1 MADVQYATNGKANA
15 ALTTGIIGTSLGAIA
30 SMGGLAGLLG
40 LNVNQNQNSDPND
53 RPVSRY
59 EMALIQE
66 NTLLKANQY
75 VDGKMLPQVA
85 LNATQAEI
93 LRNQAEQLQRLY
105 GMTKLVIPNDS
116 VTPGWGSVTI
126 KPAG

>member
-40 LNVNQNQNSDPND
+40 LNPQNQNSDPND
-53 RPVSRY
+53 KPVSRY

-75 VDGKMLPQVA
+75 VDNKMLPQVA

-116 VTPGWGSVTI
+116 VTPGWGAVTI
-126 KPAG
+126 KPTA